1 MWLSNRII
9 HQIAMNVPFFR
20 SAEVNEGVVFP
31 FGTPLMTFQVAEKIK
46 YSTAASAA
54 TPIALVITD
63 TISQVSFVLKV
74 GWRH

>member
-1 MWLSNRII
+1 MS
-9 HQIAMNVPFFR
+9 VPFFK

-54 TPIALVITD
+54 TPIALVMTD
-63 TISQVSFVLKV
+63 TALYIM
-74 GWRH
+74 